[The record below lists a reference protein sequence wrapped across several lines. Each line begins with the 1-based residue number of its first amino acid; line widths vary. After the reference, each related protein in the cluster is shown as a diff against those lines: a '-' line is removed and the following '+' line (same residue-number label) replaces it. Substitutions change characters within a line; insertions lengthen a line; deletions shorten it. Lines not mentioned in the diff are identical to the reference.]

1 MEIVFSQH
9 RPLSHANVS
18 KRAVISLGKVI
29 LAQKS
34 GYPVL
39 REHHPRSHSVARAC
53 VWSLWEG
60 GGAWRAVAVP
70 AEANPAGSVCSWL
83 QGFTLAFHTC
93 WQYSLLLPRY
103 CPQIISDHPWWSGE
117 CHGSDTC
124 YMQSF
129 SRENPRQAEGIFV
142 FCGKIQILFADFHF
156 SHFRGLTT
164 SQGIRAVSKLSPLLG
179 TPVAGTPC
187 HRGNKR
193 SVLGSIFQ
201 YQGIL
206 KISVSYFLL
215 CLNKTMSG
223 F

>member
-1 MEIVFSQH
+1 MWPEPVSDPSGKEGVPGGLLLSQQ
-9 RPLSHANVS
+9 RLILQEVYVPDCRVS
-18 KRAVISLGKVI
+18 PWLFI
-29 LAQKS
+29 
-34 GYPVL
+34 
-39 REHHPRSHSVARAC
+39 
-53 VWSLWEG
+53 
-60 GGAWRAVAVP
+60 
-70 AEANPAGSVCSWL
+70 PAGSTASFFPGTAHKLFLITPDDQV
-83 QGFTLAFHTC
+83 GAMD
-93 WQYSLLLPRY
+93 
-103 CPQIISDHPWWSGE
+103 I
-117 CHGSDTC
+117 DTC

-129 SRENPRQAEGIFV
+129 SRENPRQAEGIFG